1 MHHVPS
7 VKSISYF
14 DLSSSFP
21 RFTKKKTKIR
31 RFVAD
36 DRTIFTQ
43 SCYRSIVSY
52 RRIRLKGIKK
62 FDFKES
68 FRFSGF
74 PSIVLVLFFFSRYR
88 ETLIFFVFT
97 VATHRASRMFSTF
110 FEPSEH
116 RSEGKSSVFS
126 AFPYSPFGFE
136 RLCSIFCTKSHCEI
150 TRSNS

>member
-43 SCYRSIVSY
+43 SCYRLIVSY

-97 VATHRASRMFSTF
+97 VATHRASKMFSTF

-116 RSEGKSSVFS
+116 RSEGKSSVFFLL
-126 AFPYSPFGFE
+126 FPILPLDLNGFAQSSV
-136 RLCSIFCTKSHCEI
+136 RNLIVKLLA
-150 TRSNS
+150 